1 MVMTTNRRTNVTYVL
16 FGFSVL
22 LSFSF
27 FFASSRWP
35 EESFLVYSYMVT
47 ALFLGRAL
55 LTQLRFRQL
64 RFLNI
69 MCIGFLLFPSILVL
83 L

>member
-1 MVMTTNRRTNVTYVL
+1 MVMTINRRTNVTYVL

-27 FFASSRWP
+27 FFASSHWP
-35 EESFLVYSYMVT
+35 EESFLVYSYMVM
-47 ALFLGRAL
+47 ALFLGTAL

-69 MCIGFLLFPSILVL
+69 MSIGFLLFPSILVL